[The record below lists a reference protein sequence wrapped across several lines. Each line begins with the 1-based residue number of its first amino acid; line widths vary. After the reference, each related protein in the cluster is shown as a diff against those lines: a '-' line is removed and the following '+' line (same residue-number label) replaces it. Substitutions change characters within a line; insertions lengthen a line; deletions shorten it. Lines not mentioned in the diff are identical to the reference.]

1 MGLSTGRGYSIKP
14 KYIIQ
19 IEDVAKAYRFERG
32 GRGRRASPSL
42 SGDGG
47 VGAELLRAAVA
58 WRGPG
63 ASGLQG
69 AVDGSLPSGDR
80 SHRRVHGLLR
90 APLVGGQ
97 VEAAPQDPQSGGWAT
112 VTASCNGRCGAS
124 MSGLAEKEED
134 DMEGE
139 RSEMRN
145 LLVVVVTAGN
155 GRCKC
160 AAYGRR

>member
-42 SGDGG
+42 PGDGG
-47 VGAELLRAAVA
+47 VSAELLRIAVA

-63 ASGLQG
+63 ASDLQG
-69 AVDGSLPSGDR
+69 VVDDILPDGDR

-90 APLVGGQ
+90 APFVGGQ
-97 VEAAPQDPQSGGWAT
+97 VEAAPQDPQSGGRAT
-112 VTASCNGRCGAS
+112 VTAGCDGRCGAS
-124 MSGLAEKEED
+124 MSRLAEQEED

-160 AAYGRR
+160 TTYGRR

>member
-32 GRGRRASPSL
+32 GRGRHASPSL
-42 SGDGG
+42 PGDGG
-47 VGAELLRAAVA
+47 VGVELLRTTAA

-97 VEAAPQDPQSGGWAT
+97 VEAAPQDPQSGGRAIG
-112 VTASCNGRCGAS
+112 TAGYDWRCGAS
-124 MSGLAEKEED
+124 MSGLAE
-134 DMEGE
+134 
-139 RSEMRN
+139 
-145 LLVVVVTAGN
+145 
-155 GRCKC
+155 
-160 AAYGRR
+160 

>member
-32 GRGRRASPSL
+32 GRGRHASPSL
-42 SGDGG
+42 PGDGG
-47 VGAELLRAAVA
+47 VGVELLRTTAA

-97 VEAAPQDPQSGGWAT
+97 VEAAPQDPQSGGRAT
-112 VTASCNGRCGAS
+112 VTAGCDELCGAS
-124 MSGLAEKEED
+124 MSGLAEQEED

-155 GRCKC
+155 GCCKC

>member
-47 VGAELLRAAVA
+47 VRAELLRTTTT

-63 ASGLQG
+63 ANGLHQ
-69 AVDGSLPSGDR
+69 LFITR
-80 SHRRVHGLLR
+80 SK
-90 APLVGGQ
+90 
-97 VEAAPQDPQSGGWAT
+97 T
-112 VTASCNGRCGAS
+112 
-124 MSGLAEKEED
+124 
-134 DMEGE
+134 
-139 RSEMRN
+139 
-145 LLVVVVTAGN
+145 
-155 GRCKC
+155 
-160 AAYGRR
+160 